1 MSRKKNRKKNNTAEN
16 INVSDTN
23 KNNPIDNMSV
33 DDLLAVI
40 ESDDKSDNNPDEMS
54 FDDNSFEIEEISE
67 EESDAADNMIES
79 IRQNAAELISDIGS
93 AQEYTETQEGYTDG
107 YSEEYTDGY
116 SEEYTDGYSEEYTD
130 GYSEE
135 YTDGYSEEYN
145 DGYSEEYTDDY
156 SEEYTGED
164 YSEEY
169 DDDIYE
175 ETEILPEES
184 DENFSGTLDENP
196 DAVVRSK
203 TVTPDTVDDSSK
215 GMGKRTLYAAIGVMF
230 AIFTCIGISS
240 ALTKAT
246 GYFGS
251 FTVNEEQMQN
261 FKSVVYPA
269 VIMDMPAF
277 TNTYELTSEQVL
289 TAAIWSMIMSDG
301 VLDGYSKTFDVVSV
315 PAVDVEAYA
324 VKLFGEE
331 IPALNHTTVG
341 PAESRFY
348 YNSETKSYNV
358 PAKPLVYTYYPRI
371 KSVSKVDEVY
381 SIMVDYVNEL
391 PEWIESVSSK
401 QVEFKLKE
409 SNGGYIITSL
419 RVVTASTSL

>member
-1 MSRKKNRKKNNTAEN
+1 
-16 INVSDTN
+16 
-23 KNNPIDNMSV
+23 
-33 DDLLAVI
+33 
-40 ESDDKSDNNPDEMS
+40 
-54 FDDNSFEIEEISE
+54 
-67 EESDAADNMIES
+67 
-79 IRQNAAELISDIGS
+79 
-93 AQEYTETQEGYTDG
+93 
-107 YSEEYTDGY
+107 
-116 SEEYTDGYSEEYTD
+116 
-130 GYSEE
+130 
-135 YTDGYSEEYN
+135 
-145 DGYSEEYTDDY
+145 
-156 SEEYTGED
+156 
-164 YSEEY
+164 
-169 DDDIYE
+169 
-175 ETEILPEES
+175 
-184 DENFSGTLDENP
+184 
-196 DAVVRSK
+196 
-203 TVTPDTVDDSSK
+203 
-215 GMGKRTLYAAIGVMF
+215 MGKRTLYAAIGVMF